1 MSENIYSFLT
11 EESSEEELFAD
22 EINTD
27 DALIF
32 ADEVSEIPALLS
44 WKILIVDDEVQ
55 VHAATNI
62 ALRKFAFEEKTLNF
76 ISAYSGKEA
85 KQLIKDNPDTA
96 IILLDVIME
105 TDDAGLEF
113 VKYVREEL
121 DNKLVR
127 IILRTGQPGQV
138 PEKDVIINY
147 DINDYKS
154 KTELT
159 TSKLY
164 TTILTAL
171 RSFSLSQKLQVEIEQ
186 RKQVEI
192 ALRYSE
198 EKEQQKAIA
207 LEHSLRE
214 LKQAQV
220 QLVQNEK
227 MSSLGQLVAGI
238 AHEINNPV
246 NFIYGNLSHAHE
258 YVQQLIELV
267 TLYQMNYPLPA
278 TEIVNYIEDIELPF
292 IICDLPKILN
302 SMQVGAERICN
313 IVLSLRNFT
322 RLDEMEIKPVDI
334 HQGIDSTLMILQHRL
349 KAKPE
354 HPAIEVIKDYGVLP
368 LVECYAGQ
376 LNQVFMNLLAN
387 AIDALEEQESRKD
400 CQGFKPQIRIRT
412 EAIQGDSS
420 NGNGF
425 ASGIRVTIADNG
437 AGMTETV
444 RSRLFDPF
452 FTTKPVG
459 KGTGMG
465 LSISRQILVEKHR
478 GELRCIS
485 LAGQGTQFIMEI
497 PNSLATKSPT
507 TPKCHTATLA

>member
-1 MSENIYSFLT
+1 MSGKSYSFVS
-11 EESSEEELFAD
+11 EKSSVENLFAD
-22 EINTD
+22 EIKAD
-27 DALIF
+27 DDLFF
-32 ADEVSEIPALLS
+32 ADESPDNITKES
-44 WKILIVDDEVQ
+44 WKILIVDDEFQ
-55 VHAATNI
+55 VHVATNI
-62 ALRKFAFEEKTLNF
+62 ALKKFSFEEKDLF
-76 ISAYSGKEA
+76 FLSAYSGKEA
-85 KQLIKDNPDTA
+85 RQLVKDNPDIA

-113 VKYVREEL
+113 VKYVRQEL

-192 ALRYSE
+192 ALRHSE

-207 LEHSLRE
+207 LERSLKE
-214 LKQAQV
+214 LQQAQV

-246 NFIYGNLSHAHE
+246 NFIYGNLSHAQKYIQE
-258 YVQQLIELV
+258 LIELV
-267 TLYQMNYPLPA
+267 DLYQINYPQPA
-278 TEIVNYIEDIELPF
+278 TEIFNYIEEIELPF
-292 IICDLPKILN
+292 LISDLPKILS
-302 SMQVGAERICN
+302 SMEVGAERICN
-313 IVLSLRNFT
+313 IVLSLRNFS
-322 RLDEMEIKPVDI
+322 RLDETEIKPVDI

-354 HPAIEVIKDYGVLP
+354 HPAIEVIKEYGELS

-387 AIDALEEQESRKD
+387 AIDALEEQAGREN
-400 CQGFKPQIRIRT
+400 CQNFKPQIRIRT
-412 EAIQGDSS
+412 ELIQGNAS
-420 NGNGF
+420 NGNG
-425 ASGIRVTIADNG
+425 SDTRIRVTIADNG
-437 AGMTETV
+437 TGMTETV
-444 RSRLFDPF
+444 RSKLFNPF

-478 GELRCIS
+478 GDLQCIS
-485 LAGQGTQFIMEI
+485 LAGQGTQFIIEI
-497 PNSLATKSPT
+497 PKTLATKSPKT
-507 TPKCHTATLA
+507 HQFDSPTLV